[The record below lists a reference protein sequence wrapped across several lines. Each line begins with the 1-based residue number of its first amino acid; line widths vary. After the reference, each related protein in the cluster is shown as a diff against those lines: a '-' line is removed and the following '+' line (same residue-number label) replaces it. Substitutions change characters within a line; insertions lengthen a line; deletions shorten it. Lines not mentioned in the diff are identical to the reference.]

1 MCFIRFCWQI
11 NAINEIKWQLYFKK
25 KVNNDKS
32 IPKIIEFIRPLYTFS
47 IGFFVCSSKKLF
59 FNQID
64 THSNV
69 LYDFKMKRREK
80 KTRNTITWNA
90 ESVKMLKDFTK
101 KREKAPEL
109 PTYVVH
115 FLPNI
120 EFNTYEQ
127 KMIEISTVTVKWV
140 AQFTCT
146 CISYTYISMA
156 ETMRMYFP
164 DGIHWKKDTAKSP
177 FEIQC

>member
-47 IGFFVCSSKKLF
+47 IGFFVCSSKKV
-59 FNQID
+59 
-64 THSNV
+64 V
-69 LYDFKMKRREK
+69 LQPNRYTFECVVWFQDEKRREK
-80 KTRNTITWNA
+80 NTKYNHLKCRKRENA
-90 ESVKMLKDFTK
+90 ERFHK

-109 PTYVVH
+109 PTYVVN